1 MQKIVTSIILVFCYM
16 WSFEQSKLADILYDN
31 FEYELAAELYSKEDS
46 LNKNQLKQFAYCYYI
61 NNQFNKAIP
70 LFERVLA
77 YDTNNFNVV
86 YHYGNSLKSI
96 GRYTAAKKVLVPL
109 LIQDSTVII

>member
-1 MQKIVTSIILVFCYM
+1 M

-46 LNKNQLKQFAYCYYI
+46 LNKKQLKQFAYCYYI
-61 NNQFNKAIP
+61 NNQFNKAVP

-77 YDTNNFNVV
+77 YDTNNFNLV
-86 YHYGNSLKSI
+86 YHYGNSLKKHWKI
-96 GRYTAAKKVLVPL
+96 YCRKKSFSPF
-109 LIQDSTVII
+109 IKSRFNK

>member
-1 MQKIVTSIILVFCYM
+1 M

-46 LNKNQLKQFAYCYYI
+46 LNKKQIKQFAYCYYI
-61 NNQFNKAIP
+61 NNQFIRAVP
-70 LFERVLA
+70 LFEKVLA
-77 YDTNNFNVV
+77 YDSNNFNIV

-96 GRYTAAKKVLVPL
+96 GRYTAAKKVLQPL
-109 LIQDSTVII
+109 LTKTPNTQKPYTT